1 MHSTFARHASTPAE
15 LKEQLDADGRGRPY
29 LLLRDPRGGQRIHAL
44 EDPSITV
51 GRQAG
56 NDFSLEWD
64 RKVSRI
70 HARLERLGPHWTV
83 VDDGLSRNG
92 TFLNGARVVGR
103 RRLND
108 RDVLR
113 FGRTDV
119 LFRDPGEAPEETA
132 PADDAAGLA
141 RLTDSQRRVLLAL
154 CRPLGVPGGFGTPA
168 SNREIAQEVH
178 LSVDG
183 VRTCL
188 RALFDAF
195 EVPDLPQNRKR
206 AELARR
212 ALAAAVV
219 TPADL
224 TG

>member
-1 MHSTFARHASTPAE
+1 MTFARYASTPAE
-15 LKEQLDADGRGRPY
+15 LKDQLAADRRGHPY
-29 LLLRDPRGGQRIHAL
+29 LLLRDPCGDQRLVPL
-44 EDPSITV
+44 EGHSMTV
-51 GRQAG
+51 GRHGG
-56 NDFSLEWD
+56 NDLALEWD
-64 RKVSRI
+64 QKVSRV
-70 HARLERLGPHWTV
+70 HARLERLGGHWTV

-92 TFLNGARVVGR
+92 TFLNGTRVVGC

-119 LFRDPGEAPEETA
+119 LFRDPAEAPEETA

-141 RLTDSQRRVLLAL
+141 RLTDSQRQVLVAL
-154 CRPLGVPGGFGTPA
+154 CRPLAAPGGFGTPA
-168 SNREIAQEVH
+168 PNRDIAEELH
-178 LSVDG
+178 LSLDG
-183 VRTCL
+183 VRTRL

-212 ALAAAVV
+212 ALAAGVV

-224 TG
+224 GG

>member
-1 MHSTFARHASTPAE
+1 M
-15 LKEQLDADGRGRPY
+15 EQLAADRRGSPY
-29 LLLRDPRGGQRIHAL
+29 LLLRDPRGNQRLLPL
-44 EDPSITV
+44 EGSSIAV
-51 GRQAG
+51 GRHAS
-56 NDFSLEWD
+56 NDLSLEWD
-64 RKVSRI
+64 QKVSRV
-70 HARLERLGPHWTV
+70 HAGIERLGRHWTV

-113 FGRTDV
+113 FGRTEV
-119 LFRDPGEAPEETA
+119 LFRDPGESPERTA
-132 PADDAAGLA
+132 PADDAAALA
-141 RLTDSQRRVLLAL
+141 RLTDSQRQVLVAL
-154 CRPLGVPGGFGTPA
+154 CRPLAAPGGFGTPA
-168 SNREIAQEVH
+168 SNRQIAQELQ
-178 LSVDG
+178 LSVDA
-183 VRTCL
+183 VRTRL
-188 RALFDAF
+188 RALFSAF

-224 TG
+224 AG